1 MHGYVVTLPILHHVV
16 LFAAP
21 KFSFITLLYGSTEK
35 IALRN
40 GEGIPINHHWLH
52 RSGYG
57 FPW

>member
-1 MHGYVVTLPILHHVV
+1 MHVYVVTLPILHRVV

-35 IALRN
+35 IALQN
-40 GEGIPINHHWLH
+40 EEGIPINHHLLH
-52 RSGYG
+52 RAGYG